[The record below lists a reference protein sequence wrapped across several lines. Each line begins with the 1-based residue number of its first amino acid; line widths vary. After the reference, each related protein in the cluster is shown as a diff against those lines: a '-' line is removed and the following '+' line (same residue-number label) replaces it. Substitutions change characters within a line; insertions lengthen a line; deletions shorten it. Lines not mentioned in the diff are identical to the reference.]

1 MTDSEK
7 RDSARM
13 VASSSMA
20 LKPKRK
26 DTRVGRIRNNY
37 HRIRR
42 LNERIA
48 KCEKANVS
56 YKKHIQLAKATAQLT
71 KQPCEPAVP
80 SHLYVIRRS
89 DAPHIFKIG
98 RSRDPVLRAKQL
110 GEAHCFKVECIMSF
124 DQAGVHE
131 LEVHRKLDEYRV
143 VGGQGREW
151 FEAPL
156 ELITKTIHEV
166 LGRYE

>member
-1 MTDSEK
+1 M
-7 RDSARM
+7 
-13 VASSSMA
+13 
-20 LKPKRK
+20 
-26 DTRVGRIRNNY
+26 
-37 HRIRR
+37 
-42 LNERIA
+42 
-48 KCEKANVS
+48 
-56 YKKHIQLAKATAQLT
+56 
-71 KQPCEPAVP
+71 
-80 SHLYVIRRS
+80 RRS

-98 RSRDPVLRAKQL
+98 RSYNPALRAKQL
-110 GEAHCFKVECIMSF
+110 GESHCFKVECLMSF
-124 DQAGVHE
+124 DRAGVHE

>member
-1 MTDSEK
+1 
-7 RDSARM
+7 M

-20 LKPKRK
+20 PKPKRK
-26 DTRVGRIRNNY
+26 DTRVGRIR
-37 HRIRR
+37 IRTEHYLARRAQTERQKQAR
-42 LNERIA
+42 LRKA
-48 KCEKANVS
+48 QCENAGVP
-56 YKKHIQLAKATAQLT
+56 YKKHIRLAKATERPT
-71 KQPCEPAVP
+71 EQPCEPTVP
-80 SHLYVIRRS
+80 SHLYILRRS

-98 RSRDPVLRAKQL
+98 RSRDPALCAKQL
-110 GEAHCFKVECIMSF
+110 GEAHCFKVECLMSF

-131 LEVHRKLDEYRV
+131 REVHMKLDEYRV